1 MAESKVTI
9 EELQKELEKE
19 KSEKRKLQDNLY
31 VVTQDKNR
39 LSVKVS
45 DMESQNQSLLKIID
59 NLSVALRDR

>member
-19 KSEKRKLQDNLY
+19 KSEKRKLQDDLF
-31 VVTQDKNR
+31 VLTQDKNH
-39 LSVKVS
+39 LLAKVRGL
-45 DMESQNQSLLKIID
+45 ESQNQSLLEIID

>member
-19 KSEKRKLQDNLY
+19 KSEKRKLQDDLY
-31 VVTQDKNR
+31 VVTQEKNR

-45 DMESQNQSLLKIID
+45 DLESKNQSLLKIID
-59 NLSVALRDR
+59 NLSAALRNR